1 MVAGERIWYK
11 AMALINC
18 HECGKQISDSAQS
31 CPNCGAPV
39 KAPPK
44 KKFCKYCGSQIMNGA
59 TFCPSCGKP
68 QTSGTVQQPQQ
79 PYVAQQ
85 PVQQQMGFQ
94 PQQFAA
100 MGMQPFFMP
109 CAMHPQS
116 PAVGTCGNCGKSMCK
131 ECTDNSEYTL
141 DGKPLCRECNLQLM
155 NANISESEATRRWS
169 IVKLIFLLICVF
181 IGLAAWLGDTS
192 SDGNG
197 MIWGWIIAGF
207 GGLPSAMKT
216 FFHRSDSEKAVADAH
231 IRVDAENGCMY
242 EVMWF
247 VIALVFSFVFAPVAA
262 VWFIIKNISKI
273 ISSSNFLRK
282 ERPLRDNLLLELQ
295 GV

>member
-1 MVAGERIWYK
+1 
-11 AMALINC
+11 MALISC

-39 KAPPK
+39 KTQPK

-59 TFCPSCGKP
+59 AFCPSCGKP
-68 QTSGTVQQPQQ
+68 QTSAPSQQPQQ
-79 PYVAQQ
+79 LYAVQQ
-85 PVQQQMGFQ
+85 PVQPQQMTYQ
-94 PQQFAA
+94 PQQFAS
-100 MGMQPFFMP
+100 MGVQPFFMP

-116 PAVGTCGNCGKSMCK
+116 PAVATCGNCGKSMCK
-131 ECTDNSEYTL
+131 ECTDSSEYTL

-155 NANISESEATRRWS
+155 NANIAESESTRTWS
-169 IVKLIFLLICVF
+169 IVKLVFLLICVF

-207 GGLPSAMKT
+207 GGLPSALKT
-216 FFHRSDSEKAVADAH
+216 FFHRSEAEKAVADVH
-231 IRVDAENGCMY
+231 TRIDPENGCMQ
-242 EVMWF
+242 EVIWF
-247 VIALVFSFVFAPVAA
+247 IMALVFSFVFAPVAA

-273 ISSSNFLRK
+273 ISNTNFLNK
-282 ERPLRDNLLLELQ
+282 ERPLRDNLLMELQ
-295 GV
+295 GA